1 VVLIRINVITIR
13 RRFRRACAACV
24 SRSTPLAFAQRSI
37 TSSSHRR
44 CSWSTLSPLSF
55 ALAFYVIRSQACRTL
70 SRFGPQSRKS
80 SSSLRSLPLMPT
92 LGPPLQLLG
101 ALLQFLGLLH
111 LALLLDAPEQHVGEL
126 RRVDGSFELEPL
138 DDKA

>member
-1 VVLIRINVITIR
+1 MDIV
-13 RRFRRACAACV
+13 F
-24 SRSTPLAFAQRSI
+24 
-37 TSSSHRR
+37 
-44 CSWSTLSPLSF
+44 SPLSF
-55 ALAFYVIRSQACRTL
+55 ALAFYVIRSQACWTL
-70 SRFGPQSRKS
+70 SRFDPQSRKS

-92 LGPPLQLLG
+92 LSPPLQLLD

-111 LALLLDAPEQHVGEL
+111 LALLLDAPEQRVGEL

>member
-1 VVLIRINVITIR
+1 LRGVRFQVHTFGLRPTLDNVLIPPALLLVYTLASQLRPGVLR
-13 RRFRRACAACV
+13 D
-24 SRSTPLAFAQRSI
+24 PLPGVPNFIEVQPPVAEVFLQP
-37 TSSSHRR
+37 T
-44 CSWSTLSPLSF
+44 
-55 ALAFYVIRSQACRTL
+55 Q
-70 SRFGPQSRKS
+70 
-80 SSSLRSLPLMPT
+80 LPLMPT